1 MDIQRDGRSV
11 ALGALA
17 FASVASHAQ
26 TGNPGSPYSENGP
39 EMAQSAQ
46 DAATSS
52 GEPTLEGQ
60 SPTEVPIVVTGSRLR
75 EESVQDTPLAVSVL
89 SEDFVEDL
97 HAPDI
102 QGLSAV
108 VHNLHVTTP
117 GSQPTPP
124 AANHRN
130 FRLDRQ

>member
-1 MDIQRDGRSV
+1 MRSKESTICGGDEMDIQRYGRSV

-26 TGNPGSPYSENGP
+26 TGNPGSPDSENGP

-46 DAATSS
+46 DAATSY

-60 SPTEVPIVVTGSRLR
+60 SPTEVPIVVTGPRLR

-89 SEDFVEDL
+89 SERGRASGRDRVCQYVV
-97 HAPDI
+97 I
-102 QGLSAV
+102 SVVAV
-108 VHNLHVTTP
+108 SL
-117 GSQPTPP
+117 
-124 AANHRN
+124 
-130 FRLDRQ
+130 